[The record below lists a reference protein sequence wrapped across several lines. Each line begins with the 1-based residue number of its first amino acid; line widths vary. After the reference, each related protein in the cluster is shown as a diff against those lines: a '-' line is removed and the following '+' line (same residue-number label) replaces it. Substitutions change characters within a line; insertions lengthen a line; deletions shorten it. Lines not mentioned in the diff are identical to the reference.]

1 MKMAMM
7 TGLVLAV
14 GLSGCA
20 SVGMRSRM
28 VRATPVCQDATVPIY
43 FDVNGAT
50 LTRDSQRV
58 IAMAA
63 ADARGCTVQSVQ
75 VLGLADAAGD
85 PAANLELSKRRAA
98 AVSDALIRAKLPPA
112 EFAVEAAGQAGAVTK
127 KGLMQPVRR
136 RADVVLKLSKP
147 KA

>member
-1 MKMAMM
+1 MKTAMM

-20 SVGMRSRM
+20 SMGMRSRM
-28 VRATPVCQDATVPIY
+28 VRAAPVCQDATVPIY
-43 FDVNGAT
+43 FDVNGAS
-50 LTRDSQRV
+50 LTRESRRV

-63 ADARGCTVQSVQ
+63 ADAQGCTVQGVQ

-98 AVSDALIRAKLPPA
+98 AVTDALIRAKLPPA
-112 EFAVEAAGQAGAVTK
+112 EFTLTSAGQTGAVTK
-127 KGLMQPVRR
+127 AGQVQPVRR
-136 RADVVLKLSKP
+136 RADIVLKLSKP
-147 KA
+147 KS